1 MVTTEIIRVSDLST
15 FSQEAEVNVYF
26 WPSVFGTCVDWSWLN
41 QTIGILSVENS
52 YYPPLENYDFPISVG
67 ETWQM
72 EYAQE
77 TEYSGSSNYVDIPDD
92 TNDSNSTSWSVI
104 SQGSSECHFQ
114 VAITHTM

>member
-1 MVTTEIIRVSDLST
+1 MVYRVVSAGNYDSGGIISIDGTDGCLFVDMVTTEIIRVSDLST

-67 ETWQM
+67 ETW
-72 EYAQE
+72 AN
-77 TEYSGSSNYVDIPDD
+77 GLCPGNRV
-92 TNDSNSTSWSVI
+92 
-104 SQGSSECHFQ
+104 
-114 VAITHTM
+114 